1 MNNLLRYIVFLFF
14 LFKSLVCSAQPLS
27 LPDDFVGAN
36 TRARLAAVADD
47 EASAPSAV
55 EVGLI
60 MFEIGRYFEQK
71 YPDSELFSDDM
82 AEKLKPFFPND
93 NEYELHRHLTFLQT
107 SVSLYRAARSVY
119 NKYISEK
126 LAPDSYKQVHSFADF
141 DQPDEVKY
149 QEAPEGEFIKVYN
162 FKKFLTYSN
171 NPKERQAIED
181 FKKIQSGELGIL
193 DKINYAVRNTDWKKF
208 IFQIGYR
215 PPFVSDKGIGEYH
228 NSDFLKAR
236 LLSDTSHINNKKE
249 INIGLHLTTL
259 NNYFILANNIS
270 PTLQKP
276 SLKFKDSENLE
287 SYEVNYPVPLKN
299 STLPF
304 AHKYFGDFLIPITI
318 KVKDV
323 SKPLDLNLKAKL
335 NVCNGSFEC
344 LPEDLNL
351 HLHLSP
357 FGTEIF
363 ENGYQNYFN
372 KNIAL
377 LPSATPMNFELK
389 KFVIDTDEK
398 NQSLRLEFKVDK
410 QISTFNVFIEEKDGY
425 TLFSAPLISIHD
437 NMVYVRFYP
446 LSPSADL
453 TNNEFIITAVL
464 NTFDA
469 YRTTK
474 IAEKASLFDTQ
485 NPNLNFAFILLAV
498 LGGFI
503 LNFMPCVFPVLSLK
517 AISLSHAQKSQ
528 KKKLKKSLFYNVLGI
543 FSGFTLLIVFLL
555 FSKYLGYS
563 LGWGMQYQN
572 IEFLVIMSFA
582 VTGIIV
588 ILPQLQNIKFIS
600 SEKYGKKINFLIGN
614 LTVLLSTP
622 CTGPYLATAIGFALC
637 GTYIDI
643 IVILYAVALGLS
655 LPYLLIMCPENPQ
668 LWLPPAGNWTKHL
681 QTFAN
686 IMLYLTIVWFMSLIF
701 SQTGLLSLF
710 VLLICILVFALS
722 FVFYNKF
729 NEYLSIEKQNYA
741 LKKRL
746 RRYSLY
752 TLLAIL
758 FVCVGISFYTAD
770 RGYTKNLRQNQEN
783 RQTVID
789 KQLIADKLNKG
800 HSVLLEI
807 GADWCLTC
815 RYNSLT
821 ALNSLN
827 LKEWNKSYRLDFI
840 RVDWTNYDEQTL
852 NFMAKYGR
860 KGLPFYIL
868 YTPILRDGLVLPE
881 IFSSS
886 DFEKILLSSVPR

>member
-14 LFKSLVCSAQPLS
+14 LFKSLVCAA
-27 LPDDFVGAN
+27 LPINLPADFVGAN
-36 TRARLAAVADD
+36 TRARLASIADGD
-47 EASAPSAV
+47 DSAPSAA

-71 YPDSELFSDDM
+71 YPDNELFADDM

-93 NEYELHRHLTFLQT
+93 DEYDLHQHLTFLQT
-107 SVSLYRAARSVY
+107 SISFYRSVRSLY

-126 LAPDSYKQVHSFADF
+126 LAPTAYKQVHSFADF
-141 DQPDEVKY
+141 DQPDEVSY

-162 FKKFLTYSN
+162 FKKFLTYSS
-171 NPKERQAIED
+171 NPEERQAIED
-181 FKKIQSGELGIL
+181 FKKLQSGELGIL

-208 IFQIGYR
+208 MFQPGYR
-215 PPFVSDKGIGEYH
+215 PPFVSDQGIGEYQS
-228 NSDFLKAR
+228 SDFLEAR
-236 LLSDTSHINNKKE
+236 LLSDTSHLNNNQE
-249 INIGLHLTTL
+249 INIGLQLTTL
-259 NNYFILANNIS
+259 NNYFILANNLS

-276 SLKFKDSENLE
+276 SLKFNGSENLE
-287 SYEVNYPVPLKN
+287 SYKINYPAPQKN
-299 STLPF
+299 SSLPF
-304 AHKYFGDFLIPITI
+304 VHKYFGDVLIPVTI

-323 SKPLDLNLKAKL
+323 SQPLNLNVQAKL
-335 NVCNGSFEC
+335 NICNSSLEC

-351 HLHLSP
+351 RLHISP

-372 KNIAL
+372 KNIEM
-377 LPSATPMNFELK
+377 LPSATPQHFELK
-389 KFVIDTDEK
+389 KFVVDTDK
-398 NQSLRLEFKVDK
+398 QNQSLRLEFKVDR
-410 QISTFNVFIEEKDGY
+410 QISTFNVYIEEKDGY
-425 TLFSAPLISIHD
+425 TLFSAPLISIQD
-437 NMVYVRFYP
+437 NTVYVRFYP
-446 LSPSADL
+446 LSPSANL
-453 TNNEFIITAVL
+453 ENSEFIITAVL

-474 IAEKASLFDTQ
+474 IAQKASLFDGQ
-485 NPNLNFAFILLAV
+485 SPNLNLTLIFLAV

-517 AISLSHAQKSQ
+517 AISLSQAQKSQ
-528 KKKLKKSLFYNVLGI
+528 KKKLKKSLLFNVLGI
-543 FSGFTLLIVFLL
+543 FSGFSLLIIFLL

-588 ILPQLQNIKFIS
+588 ILPKLQNIKFLS
-600 SEKYGKKINFLIGN
+600 SEKYGKRINFLIGN

-655 LPYLLIMCPENPQ
+655 MPYLLIMCPKNPQ

-686 IMLYLTIVWFMSLIF
+686 IMLYLTIIWFISLIL
-701 SQTGLLSLF
+701 SQTGWLSLF
-710 VLLICILVFALS
+710 VLLLCLVLFTLS
-722 FVFYNKF
+722 FIFYNKF
-729 NEYLSIEKQNYA
+729 NEYLGFEKQNHA

-746 RRYSLY
+746 KKYSL
-752 TLLAIL
+752 LAFL
-758 FVCVGISFYTAD
+758 GISVLCLGISCYVAN
-770 RGYTKNLRQNQEN
+770 RGYNKNLWQNQEK
-783 RQTVID
+783 RQTFID
-789 KQLIADKLNKG
+789 KQLITDKLNQG

-821 ALNSLN
+821 TLNSLN
-827 LKEWNKSYRLDFI
+827 LKEWSKYYKLDFI
-840 RVDWTNYDEQTL
+840 QVDWTNYNTQTL
-852 NFMAKYGR
+852 DFMAKYGR

-881 IFSSS
+881 IFTSA